1 MPVLTEVIQLALLD
15 QIYLICDCLVFVK
28 IIINSSPPKRAI
40 NPLSGMAE
48 ERRFAVSWSSW
59 SPILCPKASLMT
71 LNLFKSKKTRLFL
84 VVEHWCNSTLD

>member
-40 NPLSGMAE
+40 NPWSGMAE
-48 ERRFAVSWSSW
+48 ERRFAVVTDIMPFDVMSIHQYPCLHDWKRSF
-59 SPILCPKASLMT
+59 PLLEIK
-71 LNLFKSKKTRLFL
+71 
-84 VVEHWCNSTLD
+84 